1 MHPIRSIRRL
11 ALGAALTGAAVGAV
25 PAVASAATD
34 CIYDPV
40 TRTAT
45 VTKDDSGANKLL
57 VKVSGGLIVVDPDR
71 LCVSSGF
78 DFASVNNTDRLEIN
92 QIVTNSRDGVTIDE
106 SGGEFAPGFTTEAD
120 RHSEIEIV
128 VRKAG
133 GIASAGE
140 TTIIGTPG
148 NDVVRIARGSVSL
161 QRDLQAGADL
171 DEDTDIVLPPAVLT
185 VFGGDGSDFLSGQGY
200 GGRLPTL
207 SNITLS
213 GGTGDDT
220 IFGGSSGDDLFG
232 EAGNDTLRSV
242 DQATDNVIGGSGFD
256 NAIHDKRDGVF
267 TVESAVLSSVGRL
280 VLTPRVLKAEAG
292 QTARMTMRWKHP
304 KAWRELRKVDLSVYR
319 GKKAVGMI
327 NARPAD
333 GRLTDMGAV
342 HLMSGSKLGH
352 HGKWVTAKL
361 AIRLRR
367 SLAGEELRVDVRA
380 TDSDGQRQLE
390 RGAGTIRVGS

>member
-1 MHPIRSIRRL
+1 MHPIRSTRRL
-11 ALGAALTGAAVGAV
+11 ALAAALTGAAVGAV

-45 VTKDDSGANKLL
+45 VTNDASGANKLP
-57 VKVSGGLIVVDPDR
+57 VRIEGPFIEVDSNR
-71 LCVSSGF
+71 LCVSTGF
-78 DFASVNNTDRLEIN
+78 DFATVTNTDRLVIN
-92 QIVTNSRDGVTIDE
+92 EVVTNTRDGVTIDQ
-106 SGGEFAPGFTTEAD
+106 SSGEFAPGFTTEAD

-148 NDVVRIARGSVSL
+148 NDVVRVARGSVSL
-161 QRDLQAGADL
+161 QRDLKAGADL
-171 DEDTDIVLPPAVLT
+171 DEDTDLQLPPGVITVL
-185 VFGGDGSDFLSGQGY
+185 GGDGSDFLSGQAY

-232 EAGNDTLRSV
+232 DAGNDTLRSV
-242 DQATDNVIGGSGFD
+242 DLATDNVIGGSGFD
-256 NAIHDKRDGVF
+256 NAIHDKLDGVF

-280 VLTPRVLKAEAG
+280 VLAPRVLKAEAG
-292 QTARMTMRWKHP
+292 QTAQLTMRWKHP
-304 KAWRELRKVDLSVYR
+304 KTWRELRKVELSVYR

-342 HLMSGSKLGH
+342 DLMSGSKLSH

-367 SLAGEELRVDVRA
+367 SLWGKDLRVDVRA

-390 RGAGTIRVGS
+390 RDAGTIHVGS

>member
-1 MHPIRSIRRL
+1 MHLTSIRRA
-11 ALGAALTGAAVGAV
+11 ALGAALAVVAVGAV
-25 PAVASAATD
+25 PAIASAATD
-34 CIYDPV
+34 CTYDPV

-45 VTKDDSGANKLL
+45 VTRDDSGANKLL
-57 VKVSGGLIVVDPDR
+57 IKVSGGLIGVDSNR

-78 DFASVNNTDRLEIN
+78 DFASVTNTDRLEIN
-92 QIVTNSRDGVTIDE
+92 EIVTNTRDGVTIDE

-148 NDVVRIARGSVSL
+148 SDVVRIARGSVSL

-171 DEDTDIVLPPAVLT
+171 DEDTDLQLPPGVITVL
-185 VFGGDGSDFLSGQGY
+185 GGDGSRFPVRSGL
-200 GGRLPTL
+200 RRPAADAVE
-207 SNITLS
+207 SS
-213 GGTGDDT
+213 PSRAARRDDT

-232 EAGNDTLRSV
+232 DGGNDTLRSA
-242 DQATDNVIGGSGFD
+242 DLATDVVNGGSGFD
-256 NAIHDKRDGVF
+256 NAIHDSHDVVDG
-267 TVESAVLSSVGRL
+267 VESAVQSSVGRL
-280 VLTPRVLKAEAG
+280 VLAPRVLKAEAG
-292 QTARMTMRWKHP
+292 AAARLTMRWMHP
-304 KAWRELRKVDLSVYR
+304 ESWRELRKVELSVYR

-327 NARPAD
+327 NARPAA

-342 HLMSGSKLGH
+342 DLMSGSKLGH

-361 AIRLRR
+361 AVRLPK
-367 SLAGEELRVDVRA
+367 SLAGADLRVDVRA
-380 TDSDGQRQLE
+380 TDSDGRRQLE